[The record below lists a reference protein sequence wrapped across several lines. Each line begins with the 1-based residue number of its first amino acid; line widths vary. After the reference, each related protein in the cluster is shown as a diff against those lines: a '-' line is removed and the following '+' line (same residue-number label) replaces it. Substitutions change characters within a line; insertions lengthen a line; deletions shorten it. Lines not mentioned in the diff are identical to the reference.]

1 MCEMLP
7 LSLRA
12 AGLVKRVTLSATGL
26 KIKELTSMIR
36 FTSLA
41 LAARTHV
48 RLLPN
53 VPGQP
58 SVAVKL
64 FQAGTLDDAGAAL

>member
-1 MCEMLP
+1 
-7 LSLRA
+7 
-12 AGLVKRVTLSATGL
+12 
-26 KIKELTSMIR
+26 MIR

-64 FQAGTLDDAGAAL
+64 FHAGTLDDAGAAL